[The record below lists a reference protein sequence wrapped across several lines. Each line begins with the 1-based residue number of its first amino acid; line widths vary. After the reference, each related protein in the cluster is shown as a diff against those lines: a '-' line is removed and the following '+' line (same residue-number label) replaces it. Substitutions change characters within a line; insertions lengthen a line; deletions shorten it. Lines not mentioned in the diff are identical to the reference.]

1 MKIADR
7 EFHSRL
13 LLGTGK
19 FASGELMVASVKAS
33 GTELVTLAMRRINP
47 NEKTDPVL
55 TPLQQAGV
63 QLLPNTSGA
72 RDAEDAIFAAKLA
85 RAATGTNWI
94 KLEIHPDPRYLMP
107 DPIETLKATE
117 ALVKLGFVV
126 MPYMHADPVL
136 AKRLEEAGSA
146 VVMPL
151 AAPIGSNNGL
161 RTRDFIEMIIEQAN
175 VPVVVDAGIGKP
187 SDAMQAMEMGVDFV
201 LVNTAIASAHNPVQ
215 MAACFQEAVVTG
227 RRAFEAGLGVQSFG
241 AAVASS
247 PLTSFLGA
255 SA

>member
-1 MKIADR
+1 M
-7 EFHSRL
+7 
-13 LLGTGK
+13 
-19 FASGELMVASVKAS
+19 
-33 GTELVTLAMRRINP
+33 
-47 NEKTDPVL
+47 
-55 TPLQQAGV
+55 
-63 QLLPNTSGA
+63 
-72 RDAEDAIFAAKLA
+72 
-85 RAATGTNWI
+85 
-94 KLEIHPDPRYLMP
+94 
-107 DPIETLKATE
+107 
-117 ALVKLGFVV
+117 
-126 MPYMHADPVL
+126 
-136 AKRLEEAGSA
+136 
-146 VVMPL
+146 VMPL

-215 MAACFQEAVVTG
+215 MAACFKEAVVTG
-227 RRAFEAGLGVQSFG
+227 RRAFEAGLGAQSLG